1 MQEGERQWFLLCSAN
16 ISLPST
22 LNIDGES
29 PQRGVIESVVIS
41 MSTEKGGVRN
51 LVEVCV
57 AYREEME
64 QGGLNT
70 GF

>member
-1 MQEGERQWFLLCSAN
+1 MSA
-16 ISLPST
+16 
-22 LNIDGES
+22 
-29 PQRGVIESVVIS
+29 
-41 MSTEKGGVRN
+41 EKGGVRN